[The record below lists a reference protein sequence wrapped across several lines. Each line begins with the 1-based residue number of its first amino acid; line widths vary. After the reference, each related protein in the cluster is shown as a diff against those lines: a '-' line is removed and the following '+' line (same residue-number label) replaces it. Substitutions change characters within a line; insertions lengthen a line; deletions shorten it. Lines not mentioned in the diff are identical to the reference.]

1 MAAAIT
7 TSATTIEAQALEVAT
22 AMQLLEAAEDPVLNQ
37 VTVQP
42 NTEAGTVSIAITLP
56 VALAQTAGVVSYT
69 AQEYLGL

>member
-7 TSATTIEAQALEVAT
+7 TSATTIEAQALEVAA
-22 AMQLLEAAEDPVLNQ
+22 AMQLLEAAEDPVLNR

-42 NTEAGTVSIAITLP
+42 NTEAGTVSITITLP
-56 VALAQTAGVVSYT
+56 VALGQTAGVVSYT